1 MKAVMLSLRPQ
12 WCEKI
17 FNGSKTAIKRRKKI
31 KKIIDILY
39 TINLGRIKNEKM

>member
-17 FNGSKTAIKRRKKI
+17 FNGEKTIEEKK
-31 KKIIDILY
+31 Y
-39 TINLGRIKNEKM
+39 E